1 MRAAPFAS
9 LLTLAAAFALPAA
22 AVDLPEPAPQHAAP
36 SVDRLAA
43 ARAHLA
49 SHRYAEAIAELKR
62 VGDRANPDWNNLMG
76 YAHRKLDPPDLAG
89 AERHY
94 DAALRVAP
102 EHRGALE
109 YSGEL
114 YLMKGE
120 LARAEQR
127 LEQLARACRA
137 ACEEHADLK
146 QAIARFRAAGNRY
159 TSAR

>member
-1 MRAAPFAS
+1 MRVAPLVFAWM
-9 LLTLAAAFALPAA
+9 LAAAVVTPAG
-22 AVDLPEPAPQHAAP
+22 AVDSFEPAPQH
-36 SVDRLAA
+36 DKLGA
-43 ARAHLA
+43 ARTHLSA
-49 SHRYAEAIAELKR
+49 RRYADAIAELKR
-62 VGDRANPDWNNLMG
+62 VDDRANADWNNLMG
-76 YAHRKLDPPDLAG
+76 YAHRKLNPPDLAN

-94 DAALRVAP
+94 DAALRIVP

-127 LEQLARACRA
+127 LDQLARACRA

-146 QAIARFRAAGNRY
+146 QAVARYKAAGNRY
-159 TSAR
+159 VQAN